1 MVIDAHVH
9 ITENGKWFN
18 TSHNASLGYLIESLE
33 RSSVEKAVILPIA
46 PFISNSFI
54 ARACRE
60 HPNKLIGFASVN
72 IHNVNA
78 DQKLEKDI
86 RRYGLKGLKLNP
98 RLQGFKLCDSNA
110 LSVIRKATE
119 LKIPILI
126 DTWIKEDAEHQSLIN
141 YVAQIATTMSSVTII
156 LAHLGGPNFNNVL
169 QVVRKTNVYF
179 DLSFILTHL
188 DHKMA
193 HKRLVYLMKHV
204 GPHRLI
210 YGSDSPEIN
219 LKTYFENTRE
229 LLKCTNITPK
239 EKELIFCE
247 NICALCA

>member
-1 MVIDAHVH
+1 
-9 ITENGKWFN
+9 
-18 TSHNASLGYLIESLE
+18 
-33 RSSVEKAVILPIA
+33 
-46 PFISNSFI
+46 
-54 ARACRE
+54 
-60 HPNKLIGFASVN
+60 
-72 IHNVNA
+72 
-78 DQKLEKDI
+78 
-86 RRYGLKGLKLNP
+86 
-98 RLQGFKLCDSNA
+98 

-119 LKIPILI
+119 LRIPILI

-141 YVAQIATTMSSVTII
+141 CVAQIATKMSSATII

-179 DLSFILTHL
+179 DLSFILTRL

-210 YGSDSPEIN
+210 YGSDFPEIN

-229 LLKCTNITPK
+229 LLKCANITPK